1 MFKKSPKNCF
11 KPVLHTNTTNN
22 TGCTTGVTSGNSDND
37 LHKHANGPFLSYYNH
52 FLLPQV
58 GILKGTKQEYIPLP
72 VSIEHASTNFTD
84 VKLNSNGDKT
94 NSKITER
101 VYVSSSVYSHLCDIK
116 AQIEKYQD
124 AWDNIKK
131 FTNPYEYIH
140 TNISGNKTNIS
151 KLRPLSRSFYKMI
164 EIMKNHNI
172 LSQFNHTIV
181 TKPDTKMSINTFHLA
196 EGPGGFIEAISY
208 LRGQQYLR
216 VAKEDNT
223 KEHQVNTVCVN
234 TILPES
240 SIQILKRNTE
250 LHDEVMKDLEQ
261 LRISR
266 RIFENQKIITES
278 TSSSS
283 STSSST
289 ISSTISSSSTSS
301 STANMQITYGN
312 DRYYGMT
319 LINDEPI
326 CPGWKKTRSFL
337 DNHPNVIIET
347 GADKTGNLIS
357 LDNFMHC
364 VSKYKNKMNIITGD
378 GGFDFSVDFN
388 NQENMATQLIL
399 CEVYYALAMQKQGG
413 TFILKIFDV
422 FHKPTVD
429 VLYLLCYYYNSVSI
443 MKPHTSRIANSE
455 KYVVCQG
462 FKIADSTKII
472 DQFSDIF
479 ASLSSPERILSI
491 IPQDHDLYFLNKIEE
506 MNAMVSFQQ
515 IENITSTL
523 SVITNHRNTEKLDHY
538 KKSNVNKCIAWCE
551 HYDIPYHVHHTSIQS
566 TNVFLNRTSFTG
578 SNPPCIPAPAFIV
591 SGTSLI
597 NGSTGAT
604 GAIMST
610 V

>member
-11 KPVLHTNTTNN
+11 KPVFHTSTP
-22 TGCTTGVTSGNSDND
+22 GTSGSSESDS
-37 LHKHANGPFLSYYNH
+37 HKHTNGPFLSYYNH

-58 GILKGTKQEYIPLP
+58 GIVKNSSNEYIPLP
-72 VSIEHASTNFTD
+72 ITIDRLSKNDSSSDTYQKQCN
-84 VKLNSNGDKT
+84 DK
-94 NSKITER
+94 IDR

-164 EIMKNHNI
+164 EIIKNHTF
-172 LSQFNHTIV
+172 LSQLNHTIV
-181 TKPDTKMSINTFHLA
+181 PKPDTKMGINTFHLA

-208 LRGQQYLR
+208 MRGQEFLR
-216 VAKEDNT
+216 VMKEEST
-223 KEHQVNTVCVN
+223 KSVTTSTACVN
-234 TILPES
+234 TILPDS

-261 LRISR
+261 LRTSR
-266 RIFENQKIITES
+266 RIFESQKITYDNS
-278 TSSSS
+278 GSGGGNT
-283 STSSST
+283 
-289 ISSTISSSSTSS
+289 
-301 STANMQITYGN
+301 QITYGN

-319 LINDEPI
+319 LINDDPI
-326 CPGWKKTRSFL
+326 CPGWKKTRAFL
-337 DNHPNVIIET
+337 ENHPNVVIET

-364 VSKYKNKMNIITGD
+364 AAKYQNKMNIITAD

-399 CEVYYALAMQKQGG
+399 CEVFYALAMQKQGG

-429 VLYLLCYYYNSVSI
+429 ILYLLCYYYNSVSI

-462 FKIADSTKII
+462 FRIADSSKIVE
-472 DQFSDIF
+472 QFSELFD
-479 ASLSSPERILSI
+479 SLSSSPERILSI
-491 IPQDHDLYFLNKIEE
+491 LPQDHDLYFLNKIEE

-523 SVITNHRNTEKLDHY
+523 SIITNHRNTEKLDHY
-538 KKSNVNKCIAWCE
+538 KKSNVNKCITWCE
-551 HYDIPYHVHHTSIQS
+551 HYDIPYHVHHASIQS
-566 TNVFLNRTSFTG
+566 TNIFLNRTCMVVG
-578 SNPPCIPAPAFIV
+578 SPPTVPPNALTITASTVMVGP
-591 SGTSLI
+591 T
-597 NGSTGAT
+597 GSTGSV
-604 GAIMST
+604 MHPM
-610 V
+610 

>member
-11 KPVLHTNTTNN
+11 KPVFHTSTP
-22 TGCTTGVTSGNSDND
+22 GTSGSSESES
-37 LHKHANGPFLSYYNH
+37 HKYTNGPFLSYYNH

-58 GILKGTKQEYIPLP
+58 GILKDSCNEYIPLP
-72 VSIEHASTNFTD
+72 ISIEHLSINDSSSGAYQKQCN
-84 VKLNSNGDKT
+84 DKT
-94 NSKITER
+94 DR

-151 KLRPLSRSFYKMI
+151 KLRPLSRSFYKMV
-164 EIMKNHNI
+164 EIIKNHTF
-172 LSQFNHTIV
+172 LSQLNHTIV
-181 TKPDTKMSINTFHLA
+181 PKPDTKMGINTFHLA

-208 LRGQQYLR
+208 LRGQEFLR
-216 VAKEDNT
+216 VMKEEST
-223 KEHQVNTVCVN
+223 KAVSTSTACVN
-234 TILPES
+234 TILPDS

-261 LRISR
+261 LRTSR
-266 RIFENQKIITES
+266 RIFESQKI
-278 TSSSS
+278 
-283 STSSST
+283 
-289 ISSTISSSSTSS
+289 
-301 STANMQITYGN
+301 TYDNSGSGGGNAQVTYAN

-319 LINDEPI
+319 LINDDPI
-326 CPGWKKTRSFL
+326 CPGWKKTRAFL
-337 DNHPNVIIET
+337 ENHQNVVIET

-364 VSKYKNKMNIITGD
+364 AAKYQNKMNIITAD

-399 CEVYYALAMQKQGG
+399 CEVFYALAMQKQGG

-429 VLYLLCYYYNSVSI
+429 ILYLLCYYYNSVSI

-462 FKIADSTKII
+462 FKIADSSKIVE
-472 DQFSDIF
+472 QFSELF
-479 ASLSSPERILSI
+479 ESLSSSPERILSI
-491 IPQDHDLYFLNKIEE
+491 IPQEHDLYFLNKIEE

-523 SVITNHRNTEKLDHY
+523 SIITNHRNTEKLDNY

-551 HYDIPYHVHHTSIQS
+551 HYDIPYHIHHASIQS
-566 TNVFLNRTSFTG
+566 TNIFLNRSCVVIG
-578 SNPPCIPAPAFIV
+578 SPPTIPPNALTVTASAVMVGP
-591 SGTSLI
+591 T
-597 NGSTGAT
+597 GSTGSV
-604 GAIMST
+604 MHPM
-610 V
+610 

>member
-11 KPVLHTNTTNN
+11 KPVLHTNTTGTTAGGPG
-22 TGCTTGVTSGNSDND
+22 TGSGSGSGSGAGTGSGTSEND
-37 LHKHANGPFLSYYNH
+37 AHIKPANGPFLSYYNH

-58 GILKGTKQEYIPLP
+58 GIMKGSNNEYTPLP
-72 VSIEHASTNFTD
+72 ISITHAPSDTSDTGD
-84 VKLNSNGDKT
+84 RNGMD
-94 NSKITER
+94 R

-164 EIMKNHNI
+164 EIIKNHTF
-172 LSQFNHTIV
+172 LSQLNHTVV
-181 TKPDTKMSINTFHLA
+181 TKPDNKMAINTFHLA

-208 LRGQQYLR
+208 LRGQEYLR
-216 VAKEDNT
+216 VAKEEST
-223 KEHQVNTVCVN
+223 KVGETTTPIVN
-234 TILPES
+234 TILPDS

-266 RIFENQKIITES
+266 RIFENQKITHDNSGNGSGSGS
-278 TSSSS
+278 T
-283 STSSST
+283 
-289 ISSTISSSSTSS
+289 
-301 STANMQITYGN
+301 QFTYGN

-319 LINDEPI
+319 LINDDPI
-326 CPGWKKTRSFL
+326 CPGWKKTRAFL
-337 DNHPNVIIET
+337 DNHPNVVIET

-364 VSKYKNKMNIITGD
+364 ATKYQNKMNIITAD

-399 CEVYYALAMQKQGG
+399 CEVFYALAMQKQGG

-429 VLYLLCYYYNSVSI
+429 ILYLLCYYYNSVSI

-455 KYVVCQG
+455 KYIVCQG
-462 FKIADSTKII
+462 FKIADSSKII
-472 DQFSDIF
+472 EQFSEIY
-479 ASLSSPERILSI
+479 ASFSSPERILSI
-491 IPQDHDLYFLNKIEE
+491 LPQDHDLYFLNKIEE

-523 SVITNHRNTEKLDHY
+523 SIITNHRNAEKLDHY

-551 HYDIPYHVHHTSIQS
+551 HYEIPYHIHHASIQS
-566 TNVFLNRTSFTG
+566 TNIFLNRTSLVMST
-578 SNPPCIPAPAFIV
+578 PPSIPPAAFIV
-591 SGTSLI
+591 SATAMIAGH
-597 NGSTGAT
+597 TGAS
-604 GAIMST
+604 GAIMSA

>member
-11 KPVLHTNTTNN
+11 KPVLHTNAA
-22 TGCTTGVTSGNSDND
+22 SASASSESDIQ
-37 LHKHANGPFLSYYNH
+37 KQSNGPFLSYYNH

-58 GILKGTKQEYIPLP
+58 SILKDSNGSYIPLE
-72 VSIEHASTNFTD
+72 VSIQTSQSQAVSNEYANATD
-84 VKLNSNGDKT
+84 T
-94 NSKITER
+94 QER
-101 VYVSSSVYSHLCDIK
+101 RDGVYVSSSVYSHLCDIK

-164 EIMKNHNI
+164 EIMKNHTI
-172 LSQFNHTIV
+172 LSTLNDTIV
-181 TKPDTKMSINTFHLA
+181 TKPDTKMNINTFHLA

-208 LRGQQYLR
+208 LRGLEYIR
-216 VAKEDNT
+216 AVKE
-223 KEHQVNTVCVN
+223 ESVNGNGNVSTTSNPACIAS

-261 LRISR
+261 LRLSR
-266 RIFENQKIITES
+266 RIFENQKI
-278 TSSSS
+278 
-283 STSSST
+283 
-289 ISSTISSSSTSS
+289 
-301 STANMQITYGN
+301 MQDGGNGTTNVTYGN

-319 LINDEPI
+319 LINDDPI
-326 CPGWKKTRSFL
+326 CPGWKKTRAFL
-337 DNHPNVIIET
+337 ENHPNVIIET

-364 VSKYKNKMNIITGD
+364 ASKYKNKMNIITAD

-388 NQENMATQLIL
+388 NQENMASQLIL
-399 CEVYYALAMQKQGG
+399 CEVFYALVMQKQGG

-429 VLYLLCYYYNSVSI
+429 ILYLLCYYYNSVSI

-455 KYVVCQG
+455 KYVICQG
-462 FKIADSTKII
+462 FKLTDSSKII
-472 DQFSDIF
+472 EQFAELFST
-479 ASLSSPERILSI
+479 LSSPDKIISIL
-491 IPQDHDLYFLNKIEE
+491 PNDHDLYFLNKIEE

-523 SVITNHRNTEKLDHY
+523 SIITNHRNTEKLDHY

-551 HYDIPYHVHHTSIQS
+551 HYEIPYHIHHASIQS
-566 TNVFLNRTSFTG
+566 TNIFLNRTSFIGT
-578 SNPPCIPAPAFIV
+578 PAAP
-591 SGTSLI
+591 SLLTATASVVMVGPS
-597 NGSTGAT
+597 GSTGCVVS
-604 GAIMST
+604 GM
-610 V
+610 